1 MKQSKLA
8 VKTRKEFSS
17 KAFNIS
23 HKWLERSGFIT
34 QHSAGVYHYGHFM
47 TKTINNI
54 EGLMNKHLEKIGA
67 TQVQLSLL
75 QSTELW
81 KQSGRFDLYQGENSG
96 AMFTTKSR
104 EDNLFTL
111 AASAEE
117 VATEYI
123 KSCDFTAKNF
133 ALNNNNV
140 TIFQHGIK
148 LRDEIRAAGGVLRT
162 KEFKMMD
169 AYSFSLTEED
179 MKNAYNETKK
189 ALSDF
194 LDELGLEY
202 SFVKADNGDMGGSIS
217 EELMVFTEIGDD
229 IIWTDESGQS
239 ANEEVADKIN
249 WVGNIKKRK
258 ALEVGHI
265 FQLGTNYSE
274 KFDLTWDSSEGKK
287 ILHMGCYGIGTSRL
301 IAAYIEKNNDEYGM
315 IFDKSISAYKVHIL
329 KVGKSEEMEVIL
341 SNLISKLEQFN
352 ISYLID
358 DRKVRAGAKFM
369 EADMF
374 GMTKQI
380 VLGDKVAKENKVE
393 VKDRRTNERIL
404 FDIEDFELIKNII

>member
-23 HKWLERSGFIT
+23 HKWLERSGFNT

-81 KQSGRFDLYQGENSG
+81 RQSGRFDLYQGENSG

-229 IIWTDESGQS
+229 IIWTDESGLS
-239 ANEEVADKIN
+239 ANEEVADKI
-249 WVGNIKKRK
+249 K
-258 ALEVGHI
+258 
-265 FQLGTNYSE
+265 
-274 KFDLTWDSSEGKK
+274 
-287 ILHMGCYGIGTSRL
+287 
-301 IAAYIEKNNDEYGM
+301 
-315 IFDKSISAYKVHIL
+315 
-329 KVGKSEEMEVIL
+329 
-341 SNLISKLEQFN
+341 
-352 ISYLID
+352 
-358 DRKVRAGAKFM
+358 
-369 EADMF
+369 
-374 GMTKQI
+374 
-380 VLGDKVAKENKVE
+380 
-393 VKDRRTNERIL
+393 
-404 FDIEDFELIKNII
+404 